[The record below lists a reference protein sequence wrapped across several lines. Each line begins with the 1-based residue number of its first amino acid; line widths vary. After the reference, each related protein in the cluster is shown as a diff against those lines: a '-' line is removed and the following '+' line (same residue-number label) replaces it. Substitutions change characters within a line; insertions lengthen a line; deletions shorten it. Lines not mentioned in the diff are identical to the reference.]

1 MFLSL
6 CDTES
11 PACVLLTDS
20 KFGAAFFEHRYLSE
34 LLGIPLVEGSDLYV
48 GANGRVWAR
57 AMDDDFEVDLI
68 YRRVEDLELFVPGL
82 TEAYLNHK
90 VVLVNA
96 MGTGASD
103 DMDSAYRN
111 RLAEQLFE
119 RPQAFIAQETLDFS
133 RHLVFDD
140 LGGEFQ
146 ERYVDLRVFAIL
158 DGDGE
163 IRPAVAVELK
173 PWIVVAAQA
182 RAAETRRE

>member
-96 MGTGASD
+96 MGTGAS
-103 DMDSAYRN
+103 
-111 RLAEQLFE
+111 
-119 RPQAFIAQETLDFS
+119 
-133 RHLVFDD
+133 RH
-140 LGGEFQ
+140 G
-146 ERYVDLRVFAIL
+146 LRVSK
-158 DGDGE
+158 
-163 IRPAVAVELK
+163 PAG
-173 PWIVVAAQA
+173 
-182 RAAETRRE
+182 RAANRAAAGVHSPGDAGLLPAPGLR